1 MKTKIQLPKTY
12 GCSKSSCKRENY
24 TSTILPQDTR
34 KIEVKSLTL
43 QQNIQRETKTNKQT
57 KTFTVSGRKEI
68 IMNRAESNEIETK
81 QAIEKINKTKSQLFE
96 KINKIDKVLARF
108 IKKK

>member
-57 KTFTVSGRKEI
+57 KTLTVSGRKEI
-68 IMNRAESNEIETK
+68 KIKVEGNKIETK
-81 QAIEKINKTKSQLFE
+81 KTTEKIWFPE
-96 KINKIDKVLARF
+96 KKID
-108 IKKK
+108 